1 MEEQPDTSIQVPLIQ
16 REEPPSPEPQS
27 TYLKTNFIDTY
38 FLFWVGK
45 LISVIPISPPL
56 HIFKQNSLDRQ
67 EKAFPTR
74 HALESS

>member
-1 MEEQPDTSIQVPLIQ
+1 MEEQPDTSLQVPLIQ
-16 REEPPSPEPQS
+16 REEPPRQES

-45 LISVIPISPPL
+45 LIDVPLFPSSL
-56 HIFKQNSLDRQ
+56 HIQNSLARQ